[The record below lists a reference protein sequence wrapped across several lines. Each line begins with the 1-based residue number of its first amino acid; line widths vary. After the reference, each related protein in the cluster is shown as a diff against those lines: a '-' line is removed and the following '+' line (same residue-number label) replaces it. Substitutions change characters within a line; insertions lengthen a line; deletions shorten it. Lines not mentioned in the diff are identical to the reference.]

1 MSSEF
6 EPYIDFWLEG
16 QRQGFAGNLPRI
28 KLQNGSKMVA
38 LYKHPLLYVDNW
50 YGSDL
55 GGGQT
60 MLYLLSE
67 TWKSDNPLQIVG
79 TPIARL
85 GYSGRILRRID
96 NQELEDLCRATLLN
110 DRLREKI
117 NQLSLHSFQSEII
130 WVLLKDALSQVSRER
145 PFRGPEYYDYGWNK
159 MPEIRYMSEESGGIS
174 RTVGKEI
181 IDIGRRG
188 VFLGNYDFILIKKNL
203 EDRLIQKNLVH

>member
-6 EPYIDFWLEG
+6 EPYLDFWLEG
-16 QRQGFAGNLPRI
+16 QKKGFAGNLPRI
-28 KLQNGSKMVA
+28 KLQNSSKMVA

-50 YGSDL
+50 YGSDS

-85 GYSGRILRRID
+85 GYSGRIIRKLD
-96 NQELEDLCRATLLN
+96 GHELEDLLRATLLN
-110 DRLREKI
+110 DRLRENI
-117 NQLSLHSFQSEII
+117 SELSLHSSQSEII

-145 PFRGPEYYDYGWNK
+145 PFRGPEYYDYGWNDV
-159 MPEIRYMSEESGGIS
+159 PEIRYRSEESGDIS
-174 RTVGKEI
+174 RTIGREI
-181 IDIGRRG
+181 IDIGRRD
-188 VFLGNYDFILIKKNL
+188 VFLGNYDFVLIKKNL
-203 EDRLIQKNLVH
+203 EDNLNQEKLIH